1 MGISSGGGG
10 GTADDVVAGGADGA
24 GTGWVLHPGHRWW
37 SKLKN
42 QPTRDGTAAATFTA
56 AASLLATANDTSIA
70 KLVALTKAGNGL
82 APLND
87 KLYDEIFSAPRNFS
101 LTLVLTA
108 LGSQFQCQPCQT
120 FDTEY
125 QLLARQWIKQPQH
138 IRNSHFFAMLDFK
151 EGKNTFAKLGL
162 NTAPQARL
170 YLSNH
175 DSSIDP
181 KKLTISYDFNKG
193 GPKGLTAELFTDWVI
208 EHASLP
214 KFFKRPPNYGKIF
227 AVGCVFLAIVI
238 LVKVAWPIVRLVI
251 TGYLA
256 HDIRPDVVSDQI
268 ATVHGQRT
276 TGNPSYIAGGYS
288 NQYGVETQLI
298 ASLYGILAFA
308 AYTLAFTVSKL
319 DDPFRQR
326 VAVYVWLG
334 VYLTI
339 SSMLLNILDSKSET
353 LFLFLLLLGSSD

>member
-1 MGISSGGGG
+1 MELLLLLS
-10 GTADDVVAGGADGA
+10 
-24 GTGWVLHPGHRWW
+24 LLLLP
-37 SKLKN
+37 
-42 QPTRDGTAAATFTA
+42 
-56 AASLLATANDTSIA
+56 LLATANDTSIA

-251 TGYLA
+251 SSRFIWAATLLPVILLMISGQMWCQ
-256 HDIRPDVVSDQI
+256 IRSPPYMVK
-268 ATVHGQRT
+268 GP

-339 SSMLLNILDSKSET
+339 SSMLLNIFRLKNGSYPFK
-353 LFLFLLLLGSSD
+353 LFL